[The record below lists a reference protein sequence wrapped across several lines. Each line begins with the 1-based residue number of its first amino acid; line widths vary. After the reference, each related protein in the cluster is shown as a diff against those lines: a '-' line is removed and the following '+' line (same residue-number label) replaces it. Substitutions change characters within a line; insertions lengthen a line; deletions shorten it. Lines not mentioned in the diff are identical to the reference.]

1 MHKGFA
7 LQRTFF
13 LVAFV
18 SALFVLPMAS
28 ALPDLTSQITNV
40 LVNNSGASCTLQLS
54 GIISNMGNSNA
65 TNSTARWAVGTY
77 GFPGIAVKYEG
88 IVPLRPGTSQ
98 PVYFFNVGA
107 MAGYVGWVSLEAD
120 YYGVVNESL
129 ESNNYVLTNFTCGVV
144 SNQSY
149 HLECRSNTCT
159 SVSGAGVNACSLLGS
174 SCGVTNQTNQTH
186 LACVNNACVSVNGAG
201 ANLCSS
207 NAQCTNQTTN
217 QTSHLECRNNMCSQV
232 NGSGVNQCSPI
243 GSVCGNTTGSHL
255 ECRNLACVSVSGAGN
270 NTCTTNTQCSHL
282 ACVNRTCSLVSGP
295 GRAECT
301 SKGARCGI
309 VKNQTNMT
317 IEPYAKVALSP
328 SCGFWRRLFRL
339 C

>member
-1 MHKGFA
+1 MNKGFA

-18 SALFVLPMAS
+18 SALFVLPIVS

-54 GIISNMGNSNA
+54 GIISNIGNSNA

-77 GFPGIAVKYEG
+77 GLPGMAVKYEG

-120 YYGVVNESL
+120 YYRVVNESL
-129 ESNNYVLTNFTCGVV
+129 ESNNYALTNFTCGVV

-149 HLECRSNTCT
+149 HLECRNNTCT

-201 ANLCSS
+201 
-207 NAQCTNQTTN
+207 
-217 QTSHLECRNNMCSQV
+217 
-232 NGSGVNQCSPI
+232 
-243 GSVCGNTTGSHL
+243 
-255 ECRNLACVSVSGAGN
+255 N
-270 NTCTTNTQCSHL
+270 NTCTTNAQCSHL
-282 ACVNRTCSLVSGP
+282 ACVNTTCSLVSGP
-295 GRAECT
+295 GRAECA